1 MATVRQSITALYE
14 ESRKSAADG
23 VAMMAVINTT
33 PVADLAMDPS
43 VDAPGQPEIV
53 ARFDELRRLA
63 EIEADHVEDSAGV
76 DLAGV
81 DLAGVDGAGVDGAGE
96 LTSTLTGFDDDDHP
110 AFAMDPDES
119 DQIIA
124 EPDITPPSFAGPS
137 GDGPSGD
144 GPSGAAAAETSD
156 HVPSPLPSDVL
167 PSTPLDLDPGNFEAG
182 NLDAGNLDAVS
193 LDENVDNGR
202 AADLALPE
210 EPPAPAS
217 TLASGDGD
225 DLEIG
230 DIQELVRQAWEDEA
244 GIGQSVP
251 QAGTSE
257 QTASDDTASAVPTD
271 IELAMEEIAAAV
283 VQSGDTATPVDVEAM
298 KAEIIAA
305 MRSEMKALLDA
316 DLTSAV
322 RAAVAEAVKSA
333 LAEMQPVREEA
344 DKAETKPATATKA
357 KEKAAP
363 KKAPGARKA
372 SAKKAAA
379 KRVASKKAAVV
390 KKLRAD
396 PAPDPDDA

>member
-63 EIEADHVEDSAGV
+63 EIEADHVEDGARV

-110 AFAMDPDES
+110 ALAMDPDES

-137 GDGPSGD
+137 GDGPSG
-144 GPSGAAAAETSD
+144 AAAAETSD
-156 HVPSPLPSDVL
+156 RAPSPLASDVL
-167 PSTPLDLDPGNFEAG
+167 PSTPLDLDPGNFGAD
-182 NLDAGNLDAVS
+182 NLDADNLDAVG

-251 QAGTSE
+251 QAGKSE

>member
-63 EIEADHVEDSAGV
+63 EIEADHVEDSAEV

-81 DLAGVDGAGVDGAGE
+81 DLAGVDGAGVDVAGE
-96 LTSTLTGFDDDDHP
+96 LTSTLTGSDDDDHP
-110 AFAMDPDES
+110 ALAMDPDDS

-156 HVPSPLPSDVL
+156 HAPSPLPSDVL

-182 NLDAGNLDAVS
+182 NLDAVG

-344 DKAETKPATATKA
+344 DKA
-357 KEKAAP
+357 AP

>member
-124 EPDITPPSFAGPS
+124 EPDITPPSFA
-137 GDGPSGD
+137 GPSGD

-363 KKAPGARKA
+363 KKAPGAKKA

>member
-63 EIEADHVEDSAGV
+63 EIEADHVEDSAEV

-137 GDGPSGD
+137 GDGPSG
-144 GPSGAAAAETSD
+144 AAAAETSD
-156 HVPSPLPSDVL
+156 HAPSPLPSDVL
-167 PSTPLDLDPGNFEAG
+167 SSTPLDLDPGNFGA
-182 NLDAGNLDAVS
+182 DNLDAVG

-322 RAAVAEAVKSA
+322 RAAVSEAVKSA

-344 DKAETKPATATKA
+344 D
-357 KEKAAP
+357 KAAP

>member
-63 EIEADHVEDSAGV
+63 EIEADHVEDSAEV

-81 DLAGVDGAGVDGAGE
+81 DLAGVDGAGE

-110 AFAMDPDES
+110 ALAMDPDES

-137 GDGPSGD
+137 GDGPSG
-144 GPSGAAAAETSD
+144 AAAAETSD
-156 HVPSPLPSDVL
+156 HAPSPLASDVL
-167 PSTPLDLDPGNFEAG
+167 PSTPLDLGPGNFGAD
-182 NLDAGNLDAVS
+182 NLDADNLDAVG

>member
-81 DLAGVDGAGVDGAGE
+81 DLAGVDGAGE

-124 EPDITPPSFAGPS
+124 EPDITPPSFA
-137 GDGPSGD
+137 GPSGD

-202 AADLALPE
+202 DADLALPE

-396 PAPDPDDA
+396 PAPDPDNA

>member
-1 MATVRQSITALYE
+1 
-14 ESRKSAADG
+14 
-23 VAMMAVINTT
+23 
-33 PVADLAMDPS
+33 
-43 VDAPGQPEIV
+43 
-53 ARFDELRRLA
+53 
-63 EIEADHVEDSAGV
+63 
-76 DLAGV
+76 
-81 DLAGVDGAGVDGAGE
+81 
-96 LTSTLTGFDDDDHP
+96 
-110 AFAMDPDES
+110 S

-182 NLDAGNLDAVS
+182 NLDAVS

-202 AADLALPE
+202 DADLALPE

-344 DKAETKPATATKA
+344 DKA
-357 KEKAAP
+357 
-363 KKAPGARKA
+363 
-372 SAKKAAA
+372 
-379 KRVASKKAAVV
+379 
-390 KKLRAD
+390 
-396 PAPDPDDA
+396 

>member
-63 EIEADHVEDSAGV
+63 EIEADHVEDGAR
-76 DLAGV
+76 V

-110 AFAMDPDES
+110 ALAMDPDES

-156 HVPSPLPSDVL
+156 HAPSPLPSDVL

-182 NLDAGNLDAVS
+182 NLDAVS

-202 AADLALPE
+202 DADLALPE

>member
-1 MATVRQSITALYE
+1 MGAHAGCPGIAGPVVVGVGRMCKYRRLRSRKIRANSGQVPGKIRVKARETPGKSQKDIYIVATVRQSITALYE

-63 EIEADHVEDSAGV
+63 EIEADHVEDGARV
-76 DLAGV
+76 DL
-81 DLAGVDGAGVDGAGE
+81 AGVDGAGE

-110 AFAMDPDES
+110 ALAMEPDES

-156 HVPSPLPSDVL
+156 HAPSPLASDVL
-167 PSTPLDLDPGNFEAG
+167 PSTPLDLGPGNFGAD
-182 NLDAGNLDAVS
+182 NLDADNLDAVG

-244 GIGQSVP
+244 GIGQLVP

-283 VQSGDTATPVDVEAM
+283 VQSGDMATPVNVEAM

-322 RAAVAEAVKSA
+322 RA
-333 LAEMQPVREEA
+333 
-344 DKAETKPATATKA
+344 
-357 KEKAAP
+357 
-363 KKAPGARKA
+363 
-372 SAKKAAA
+372 
-379 KRVASKKAAVV
+379 
-390 KKLRAD
+390 
-396 PAPDPDDA
+396 

>member
-63 EIEADHVEDSAGV
+63 EIEADHVEDGARV

-110 AFAMDPDES
+110 ALAMDPDES

-156 HVPSPLPSDVL
+156 RAPSPLPSDVL
-167 PSTPLDLDPGNFEAG
+167 PSTPLDLDPGNFGA
-182 NLDAGNLDAVS
+182 DNLDAVG

-202 AADLALPE
+202 AADLALPQ
-210 EPPAPAS
+210 EPPVPAS

-257 QTASDDTASAVPTD
+257 QKASDDTASAVPTD

-305 MRSEMKALLDA
+305 MRSEMKALFDA

-333 LAEMQPVREEA
+333 LADMQPVREGA

-363 KKAPGARKA
+363 KKAPGAKKA

>member
-43 VDAPGQPEIV
+43 FDAPGQPEIV

-63 EIEADHVEDSAGV
+63 EIEADHVEDSAEVDLAGV

-81 DLAGVDGAGVDGAGE
+81 DGAGVDGAGVDGAGE

-110 AFAMDPDES
+110 ALAMDPDES

-137 GDGPSGD
+137 GDGPSG
-144 GPSGAAAAETSD
+144 AAAAETSD
-156 HVPSPLPSDVL
+156 HAPSPLASDVL
-167 PSTPLDLDPGNFEAG
+167 PSTPLDLDPGNFGA
-182 NLDAGNLDAVS
+182 DNLDAVG

-322 RAAVAEAVKSA
+322 RAAVSEAVKSA

-363 KKAPGARKA
+363 KKAPGAKKA

>member
-156 HVPSPLPSDVL
+156 HAPSPLASDVL

-182 NLDAGNLDAVS
+182 NLDAVG

-202 AADLALPE
+202 DADLALPE

-244 GIGQSVP
+244 GIGKSVP

-305 MRSEMKALLDA
+305 MRSEIKALLDA

>member
-33 PVADLAMDPS
+33 PVADLAMEPS

-81 DLAGVDGAGVDGAGE
+81 DLAGVDGAGE

-110 AFAMDPDES
+110 ALAMDPDES

-144 GPSGAAAAETSD
+144 GPSGTAAAETSD
-156 HVPSPLPSDVL
+156 RAPSPLASDVL
-167 PSTPLDLDPGNFEAG
+167 PSTPLDLDPGNFE
-182 NLDAGNLDAVS
+182 AGNLDAVS

-344 DKAETKPATATKA
+344 DKA
-357 KEKAAP
+357 AP

>member
-63 EIEADHVEDSAGV
+63 EIEADHVEDGARV

-110 AFAMDPDES
+110 ALAMDPDES

-144 GPSGAAAAETSD
+144 GPSGDGPSGAAAAETSD
-156 HVPSPLPSDVL
+156 HAPSPLPSDVL
-167 PSTPLDLDPGNFEAG
+167 SSTPLDLDPGNFGA
-182 NLDAGNLDAVS
+182 DNLDAVG

-283 VQSGDTATPVDVEAM
+283 VQSGDTATQVDVEAM

-344 DKAETKPATATKA
+344 DKAETKPATATNA

>member
-63 EIEADHVEDSAGV
+63 EIEADHVEDSAE
-76 DLAGV
+76 V

-96 LTSTLTGFDDDDHP
+96 LTSTLTGSDDDDHP
-110 AFAMDPDES
+110 ALAMDPDDS

-156 HVPSPLPSDVL
+156 RAPSPLPSDVL

-182 NLDAGNLDAVS
+182 NLDAVG

-305 MRSEMKALLDA
+305 MRSELKALVDA

-344 DKAETKPATATKA
+344 D
-357 KEKAAP
+357 KAAP

>member
-63 EIEADHVEDSAGV
+63 EIEADHVEDGAE
-76 DLAGV
+76 
-81 DLAGVDGAGVDGAGE
+81 VDGAGMDVAGE
-96 LTSTLTGFDDDDHP
+96 LTSTLTGSDDDDHP
-110 AFAMDPDES
+110 ALAMDPDES

-156 HVPSPLPSDVL
+156 HAPSPLASDVL
-167 PSTPLDLDPGNFEAG
+167 PSTPLDLDPGNFGA
-182 NLDAGNLDAVS
+182 DNLDAVG

>member
-63 EIEADHVEDSAGV
+63 EIEADHVEDSAEV

-81 DLAGVDGAGVDGAGE
+81 DVAGGDGAGMDGAGVDVAGE
-96 LTSTLTGFDDDDHP
+96 LTSTLTGSDDDDHP
-110 AFAMDPDES
+110 ALAMDPDDS

-182 NLDAGNLDAVS
+182 NLDAVG

-333 LAEMQPVREEA
+333 LAEMQPVREGA

-396 PAPDPDDA
+396 PAPDPDNA